1 MPLSSL
7 IVDDERL
14 ARRGVRQLLARDPE
28 VTSIH
33 EASNGR
39 EAVDAIRAHRPDVVF
54 LDVQMPEM
62 DGFEVIK
69 EIGIAAMPPVVFV
82 TAHDDHAIR
91 AFEISAVDYV
101 LKPVTAARFDQA
113 MTRAKAQMAS
123 PTAGQQQIVT
133 LLETIA
139 APQRFL
145 KRLAVR
151 SPGKTYF
158 VNVGDIHWIGAA
170 ENYVELHV
178 ANATHLLHVKMN
190 TIAESLDPSLFVRI
204 HRSMIVNLASIK
216 EMQTATHGEYLLVLH
231 NGVRL
236 QSSRTYHSRLK
247 ALTNNPF

>member
-1 MPLSSL
+1 MPFTSL

-14 ARRGVRQLLARDPE
+14 ARQGLRQLLARDPE
-28 VTSIH
+28 AAAIH

-39 EAVDAIRAHRPDVVF
+39 EAVDAIRSQRPDVVF

-62 DGFEVIK
+62 DGFAVIQT
-69 EIGIAAMPPVVFV
+69 IGVEAMPPVVFV

-91 AFEISAVDYV
+91 AFEISAIDYV

-113 MTRAKAQMAS
+113 LTRAKAQLAS
-123 PTAGQQQIVT
+123 PQAGQQQIVT
-133 LLETIA
+133 LLESLA
-139 APQRFL
+139 SPQRYL

-158 VNVGDIHWIGAA
+158 VNVGDIHWIAAA

-178 ANATHLLHVKMN
+178 DGATHLLHVKMN
-190 TIAESLDPSLFVRI
+190 TIESALDPSVFVRI
-204 HRSMIVNLASIK
+204 HRSIIVNTGSIK
-216 EMQTATHGEYLLVLH
+216 ELQTATHGEYMLVLH

-236 QSSRTYHSRLK
+236 QSSRTYHARLK
-247 ALTNNPF
+247 ALTSNPF

>member
-1 MPLSSL
+1 MTLSSL

-14 ARRGVRQLLARDPE
+14 ARQGLRQLLARDPQ
-28 VTSIH
+28 VTSIQ
-33 EASNGR
+33 EAANGR
-39 EAVDAIRAHRPDVVF
+39 EAVDAIRSQRPDVVF

-62 DGFEVIK
+62 DGFAVIK
-69 EIGIAAMPPVVFV
+69 EIGIDAMPPVVFV

-91 AFEISAVDYV
+91 AFEISAIDYV
-101 LKPVTAARFDQA
+101 LKPVTAARFAQA
-113 MTRAKAQMAS
+113 LGRAKAQLAS
-123 PTAGQQQIVT
+123 PAAGQQQIVT

-158 VNVGDIHWIGAA
+158 VNVSDIDWISAA

-178 ANATHLLHVKMN
+178 DKATHLLHVKMN
-190 TIAESLDPSLFVRI
+190 TIEESLDPAVFVRI
-204 HRSMIVNLASIK
+204 HRSIIVNTGSIK
-216 EMQTATHGEYLLVLH
+216 ELQTATHGEYVLVLP

-236 QSSRTYHSRLK
+236 QSSRTYHARLK
-247 ALTNNPF
+247 ALTINPF